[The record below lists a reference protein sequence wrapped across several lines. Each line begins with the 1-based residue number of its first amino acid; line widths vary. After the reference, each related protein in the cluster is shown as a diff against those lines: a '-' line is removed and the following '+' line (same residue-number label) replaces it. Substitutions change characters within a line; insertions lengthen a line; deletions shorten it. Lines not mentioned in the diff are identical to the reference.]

1 MILRVILLIFFG
13 YLLIGKNKK
22 YKEIYT
28 MELKRQN
35 ILNRIELLKS
45 RKGKENGRIIRKL
58 ERQLRKMDTDC

>member
-1 MILRVILLIFFG
+1 
-13 YLLIGKNKK
+13 
-22 YKEIYT
+22 